1 MTPTLRLA
9 ALCLGTLLFTSSC
22 ASLGK
27 AVGAGKNPPDEFAI
41 TTKAPLTVPPD
52 YALRP
57 PKPGE
62 TRPEEKSTTDRA
74 RELLIGDA
82 SAAPPSQGELALIQ
96 NAGALDV
103 DSNIRAILAAE
114 NGGRASKNES
124 LANQILFW
132 HTNKGEIDDSAA
144 PLRVE
149 DEGAWM
155 AERRRSIES
164 VTGGGQVTIAKDDRG
179 VLNLPG
185 VN

>member
-1 MTPTLRLA
+1 MTATLRA
-9 ALCLGTLLFTSSC
+9 TALLLSGLMLTSGC

-27 AVGAGKNPPDEFAI
+27 ALGTGKNPPDEFAI

-57 PKPGE
+57 PRPGE
-62 TRPEEKSTTDRA
+62 TRPEESSTSDRA
-74 RELLIGDA
+74 REILVGDA
-82 SAAPPSQGELALIQ
+82 STAPPSRGELALVQ

-103 DSNIRAILAAE
+103 DRNIRAILAAE
-114 NGGRASKNES
+114 NGGRASKIES

-132 HTNKGEIDDSAA
+132 RTDGNEIDDSAA
-144 PLRVE
+144 PLRV
-149 DEGAWM
+149 DDQAAWM
-155 AERRRSIES
+155 EERRRSIES
-164 VTGGGQVTIAKDDRG
+164 VTGGAPVTIAEDDEG